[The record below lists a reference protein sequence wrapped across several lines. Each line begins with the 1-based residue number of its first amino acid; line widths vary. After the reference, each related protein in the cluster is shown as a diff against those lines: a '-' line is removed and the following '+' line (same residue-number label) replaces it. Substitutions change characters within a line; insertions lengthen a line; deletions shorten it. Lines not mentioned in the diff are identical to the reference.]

1 MEESEGERVEKQEV
15 LTRLIATS
23 SWSISHCH
31 VPMHTTPNG
40 PNPRHSPHLLRD
52 GMRNRENV
60 IFTTASVLYLIGLW
74 ISLCGLANICALLLP
89 LS

>member
-1 MEESEGERVEKQEV
+1 MAESEGERVEKQEV

-40 PNPRHSPHLLRD
+40 PITPDTRHTCLE
-52 GMRNRENV
+52 MV
-60 IFTTASVLYLIGLW
+60 
-74 ISLCGLANICALLLP
+74 
-89 LS
+89 